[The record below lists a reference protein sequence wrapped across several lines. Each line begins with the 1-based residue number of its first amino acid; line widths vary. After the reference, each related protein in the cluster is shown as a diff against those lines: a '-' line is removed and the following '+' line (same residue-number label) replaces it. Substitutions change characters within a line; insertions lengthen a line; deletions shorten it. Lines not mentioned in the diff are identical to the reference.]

1 MAMASGGS
9 MKIIGIIL
17 IVIGAGLALWGY
29 QLSDSIGSQITEAVT
44 GADTDKVMTLYITGA
59 VSFVV
64 GLYLF
69 VKK

>member
-1 MAMASGGS
+1 MAMDSRS
-9 MKIIGIIL
+9 TMKITGIIL
-17 IVIGAGLALWGY
+17 MVIGAGLALWGY
-29 QLSDSIGSQITEAVT
+29 QLSGSVGSQITQAVT
-44 GADTDKVMTLYITGA
+44 GSDTDKVMIFYITGG